1 MSSLESKK
9 IGVLI
14 KLFFDLTGWNVLT
27 LLVLTLSIGDN
38 ERGVVFLAL
47 LFWSSFS
54 LTYLLKI
61 EKVL

>member
-9 IGVLI
+9 IGVFI

-38 ERGVVFLAL
+38 DRGVVFLAL